1 MIKERHKETPAAYV
15 VLKRD
20 EKILLQ
26 RRFNTGY
33 MDGKYS
39 LPAGHVDKGET
50 FTQCAIREAKEEIGV
65 DLEPNNV
72 RAAHIM
78 HRFSG
83 IEWGDEG
90 YRVDA
95 FFLVEKWSNVP
106 EIKEH
111 NKCDELSWF
120 DLNSLPDDT
129 IPYISRALYLINKKI
144 FYSEF
149 GWDINIEKHE

>member
-1 MIKERHKETPAAYV
+1 MVKERHKETPAAYV

-65 DLEPNNV
+65 DLEPGNV
-72 RAAHIM
+72 RFAHMM

-83 IEWGDEG
+83 IEWKDAG
-90 YRVDA
+90 YRIDT
-95 FFLVEKWSNVP
+95 FFLVETWNNVP
-106 EIKEH
+106 EIREPD
-111 NKCDELSWF
+111 KCDDLSWF
-120 DLNSLPDDT
+120 DLNNLPDDT
-129 IPYISRALYLINKKI
+129 IPYIRQALDPINKKV

-149 GWDINIEKHE
+149 GWEV